1 MSVGTA
7 EAVAPGWA
15 EFGRCLRFH
24 RRRAGLTQLQLGR
37 RVGYHHSFISRLEGG
52 LREPPFDLVDR
63 LDAVLGTGGRLAAA
77 VASRSPSPEA
87 PGPRLTAP
95 TLFSPIPGA
104 DAPGDE
110 ASGEGPLGDEAAP
123 AARLWPARLPAEGLA
138 CPLHGRVGCA
148 TPDRSSAADLLND
161 LAGLTGLSGLSG
173 SYERIGAAGGA
184 GGTGGAGGGAG
195 GAEAEL
201 LHGLTAALACLIRE
215 AFAHVTDAGADTV
228 ERLLRGVV
236 RWADAV
242 NATGR
247 LPFGQLRLAAQYAQ
261 VAGRL
266 RMERGQSGVAMAW
279 FGHGLR
285 WTDAAQ
291 DAEARATL
299 LSDMSTLVR
308 LDGDAASM
316 LGYAQA
322 IGAVD
327 AKRRWMTTLADL
339 YQARAYALRHD
350 GDACRRHI
358 AMARRRFARLDDRDR
373 LEAPW
378 LSGAE
383 GVLRL
388 ESAIGGALRDLAAA
402 TGERAV
408 ARRAIEATARSYAL
422 LPPVMHSTRLLLTLR
437 LADSWACAGDP
448 VAAVTLALPVVEEAV
463 RARELMITVE
473 LRGLHDRLAGRWG
486 DLPEVREYR
495 ERVRGV
501 SE

>member
-1 MSVGTA
+1 MSVGMSQ
-7 EAVAPGWA
+7 VVHPGWA
-15 EFGRCLRFH
+15 EFGRQLRFH
-24 RRRAGLTQLQLGR
+24 RRLAGLTQLQLGR

-52 LREPPFDLVDR
+52 RREPPFDLVNR
-63 LDAVLGTGGRLAAA
+63 LDTVLETGGRLAAVIA
-77 VASRSPSPEA
+77 APPPSRCA
-87 PGPRLTAP
+87 PGLLLTEP

-104 DAPGDE
+104 DTPGDG
-110 ASGEGPLGDEAAP
+110 ALLTTQP
-123 AARLWPARLPAEGLA
+123 WPDRLPAEGLA
-138 CPLHGRVGCA
+138 CPLHDRVGCA
-148 TPDRSSAADLLND
+148 TPDRSSVTDLLT
-161 LAGLTGLSGLSG
+161 GLTGP
-173 SYERIGAAGGA
+173 YDRADEKA
-184 GGTGGAGGGAG
+184 
-195 GAEAEL
+195 GAEVEL
-201 LHGLTAALACLIRE
+201 LHGLTTVLACLIRE
-215 AFAHVTDAGADTV
+215 AFVRVTDACATTV
-228 ERLLRGVV
+228 ERLLRGVA
-236 RWADAV
+236 RWAEAV
-242 NATGR
+242 NSTGR
-247 LPFGQLRLAAQYAQ
+247 LPYGQLRLAAQYAQ

-285 WTDAAQ
+285 WADAAQ
-291 DAEARATL
+291 DGEARATL

-316 LGYAQA
+316 LVYAEA

-339 YQARAYALRHD
+339 YQARAYALSHD
-350 GDACRRHI
+350 AAACRRHI
-358 AMARRRFARLDDRDR
+358 SMARRRFARLDDRDR

-388 ESAIGGALRDLAAA
+388 ESAIGGALRDLAVV
-402 TGERAV
+402 TEDRAV

-422 LPPVMHSTRLLLTLR
+422 LPPVMHSARLLLTLR

-448 VAAVTLALPVVEEAV
+448 VAAVALARPVLEEAV
-463 RARELMITVE
+463 GARELLVTVE
-473 LRGLHDRLAGRWG
+473 LRGLHSRLVGRWG

-495 ERVRGV
+495 ELLRSV

>member
-1 MSVGTA
+1 MSVGMSRA
-7 EAVAPGWA
+7 ADPVEPGWA
-15 EFGRCLRFH
+15 EFGRLLRFH

-52 LREPPFDLVDR
+52 LREPPFDLVNR
-63 LDAVLGTGGRLAAA
+63 LDAVLGAGGGLAAL
-77 VASRSPSPEA
+77 VASPPAPPCA
-87 PGPRLTAP
+87 PGLPPAAP

-104 DAPGDE
+104 DAPGDT
-110 ASGEGPLGDEAAP
+110 ASLTAQP
-123 AARLWPARLPAEGLA
+123 WPSRLPAEGLA

-148 TPDRSSAADLLND
+148 TPDRGAVTDL
-161 LAGLTGLSGLSG
+161 LAGLTGPYDRVG
-173 SYERIGAAGGA
+173 ETA
-184 GGTGGAGGGAG
+184 

-201 LHGLTAALACLIRE
+201 LHGLTAALACLVRE
-215 AFAHVTDAGADTV
+215 AFGHATDACASTV

-236 RWADAV
+236 RWAEAA
-242 NATGR
+242 NAGGR
-247 LPFGQLRLAAQYAQ
+247 LPYGQLRLAAQYAQ

-285 WTDAAQ
+285 WADAAQ

-308 LDGDAASM
+308 LDGDPASM
-316 LGYAQA
+316 LVYAQA

-327 AKRRWMTTLADL
+327 VKRRWMMTLADL
-339 YQARAYALRHD
+339 YQARAYALGHD
-350 GDACRRHI
+350 VAACRRHLS
-358 AMARRRFARLDDRDR
+358 MARRRFARLDDRDR

-378 LSGAE
+378 LTGAE
-383 GVLRL
+383 GVLRV
-388 ESAIGGALRDLAAA
+388 ESAAGGALRDLAVV
-402 TGERAV
+402 TGDRAV
-408 ARRAIEATARSYAL
+408 ARRAVEATARSYAL
-422 LPPVMHSTRLLLTLR
+422 LPPVMRSTRLLLTLR

-448 VAAVTLALPVVEEAV
+448 VAAVTLAGPVLQEAV
-463 RARELMITVE
+463 GARELTVAVE
-473 LRGLHDRLAGRWG
+473 LRGLHRRLAGRWG

-495 ERVRGV
+495 ERVRAA

>member
-1 MSVGTA
+1 MSVDMSQ
-7 EAVAPGWA
+7 AVDAGWA
-15 EFGRCLRFH
+15 EFGRQLRFH

-52 LREPPFDLVDR
+52 LREPPFDLVNR
-63 LDAVLGTGGRLAAA
+63 LDAALEADGRLAA
-77 VASRSPSPEA
+77 VIASPPPSLRT
-87 PGPRLTAP
+87 PGLFPAAP

-104 DAPGDE
+104 DLAGEDAPLT
-110 ASGEGPLGDEAAP
+110 AQP
-123 AARLWPARLPAEGLA
+123 WPERLPAEGLA

-148 TPDRSSAADLLND
+148 TPDRSSVTDL
-161 LAGLTGLSGLSG
+161 LTGLTRPYDGVG
-173 SYERIGAAGGA
+173 E
-184 GGTGGAGGGAG
+184 TGGA
-195 GAEAEL
+195 EVEL
-201 LHGLTAALACLIRE
+201 LHGLTAVLACLIRE
-215 AFAHVTDAGADTV
+215 AFVRVTDACVNTV
-228 ERLLRGVV
+228 ERLLRGVA
-236 RWADAV
+236 RWAEAV
-242 NATGR
+242 NSTGR
-247 LPFGQLRLAAQYAQ
+247 LPYGQLRLAAQYAQ

-285 WTDAAQ
+285 WADAAQ
-291 DAEARATL
+291 DAEATATL
-299 LSDMSTLVR
+299 LSDMATLVR

-316 LGYAQA
+316 LVYAEA

-339 YQARAYALRHD
+339 YQARAYALNHD
-350 GDACRRHI
+350 ADACRRHI
-358 AMARRRFARLDDRDR
+358 SMARRRFARLDDRDR

-388 ESAIGGALRDLAAA
+388 ESAIGGALRDLAVV
-402 TGERAV
+402 TEDRTV
-408 ARRAIEATARSYAL
+408 ARRAIEATARSHAL
-422 LPPVMHSTRLLLTLR
+422 LPPGMHTTRLLLTLR

-448 VAAVTLALPVVEEAV
+448 VAAVALAQPVLEEAV
-463 RARELMITVE
+463 RARQLMVTVE
-473 LRGLHDRLAGRWG
+473 LRGLHGRLARNWG

-495 ERVRGV
+495 ERLRGV

>member
-1 MSVGTA
+1 MSVGMSRA
-7 EAVAPGWA
+7 ADPVGPGWA
-15 EFGRCLRFH
+15 EFGRLLRFH

-52 LREPPFDLVDR
+52 LREPPFDLVNR
-63 LDAVLGTGGRLAAA
+63 LDAVLGAGGRLTAL
-77 VASRSPSPEA
+77 VASPPASPCA
-87 PGPRLTAP
+87 PGLLPTTP

-104 DAPGDE
+104 DAHGAD
-110 ASGEGPLGDEAAP
+110 ALGAAP
-123 AARLWPARLPAEGLA
+123 SLTAQPWPLRLPAEGLA

-148 TPDRSSAADLLND
+148 TPDREAVTDL
-161 LAGLTGLSGLSG
+161 LAGLTGPYDRVG
-173 SYERIGAAGGA
+173 ETA
-184 GGTGGAGGGAG
+184 

-201 LHGLTAALACLIRE
+201 LHGLTAVLACLIRE
-215 AFAHVTDAGADTV
+215 AFGRATDACASTV
-228 ERLLRGVV
+228 ERLLRGVA
-236 RWADAV
+236 RWAEAV
-242 NATGR
+242 NAGGR
-247 LPFGQLRLAAQYAQ
+247 LPSGQLRLAAQYAQ

-266 RMERGQSGVAMAW
+266 RMERGQGGVAMAW

-285 WTDAAQ
+285 WADAAQ

-308 LDGDAASM
+308 LDGDPASM

-327 AKRRWMTTLADL
+327 GRRRWMMTLADL
-339 YQARAYALRHD
+339 YQARAYALGQD
-350 GDACRRHI
+350 VAACRRHLS
-358 AMARRRFARLDDRDR
+358 MARRRFARLDDRDR

-383 GVLRL
+383 GVLRV
-388 ESAIGGALRDLAAA
+388 ESAVGGALRDLAVV
-402 TGERAV
+402 TGDRAV
-408 ARRAIEATARSYAL
+408 ARRAVEATARSYAL
-422 LPPVMHSTRLLLTLR
+422 LPPVMRSTRLLLTLR

-448 VAAVTLALPVVEEAV
+448 VAAVTLAGPVLEEAV
-463 RARELMITVE
+463 GARELMVAVE
-473 LRGLHDRLAGRWG
+473 LRGLHRRLAGALG

-495 ERVRGV
+495 ERVRAV

>member
-24 RRRAGLTQLQLGR
+24 RRRAGLTQLQLGG

-63 LDAVLGTGGRLAAA
+63 LDAVLGTGGGLAATLAARTPSQA
-77 VASRSPSPEA
+77 V
-87 PGPRLTAP
+87 PGPRLTP
-95 TLFSPIPGA
+95 TLFAPIPGA
-104 DAPGDE
+104 DAPGNEAPGDE
-110 ASGEGPLGDEAAP
+110 ASP
-123 AARLWPARLPAEGLA
+123 AAQPWPARLPAEGLA
-138 CPLHGRVGCA
+138 CPLHGRVGCT
-148 TPDRSSAADLLND
+148 TPDRSSVAEL
-161 LAGLTGLSGLSG
+161 LTGLNGLTG
-173 SYERIGAAGGA
+173 SYERVGGA
-184 GGTGGAGGGAG
+184 DGPG

-215 AFAHVTDAGADTV
+215 AFAHVTDAGAHTV

-247 LPFGQLRLAAQYAQ
+247 LPYGQLRLAAQYAQ

-279 FGHGLR
+279 LGHGLR
-285 WTDAAQ
+285 WADAAQ

-339 YQARAYALRHD
+339 YQARAYALSHD
-350 GDACRRHI
+350 ADACRRHI

-422 LPPVMHSTRLLLTLR
+422 LPPVMRSTRLLLTLR

-448 VAAVTLALPVVEEAV
+448 VAAVTLAHPVVEEAV
-463 RARELMITVE
+463 RARELMIAVE

-495 ERVRGV
+495 ERVHGA

>member
-1 MSVGTA
+1 MSVGMSQA
-7 EAVAPGWA
+7 ADPGWA
-15 EFGRCLRFH
+15 EFGRQLRLL

-52 LREPPFDLVDR
+52 LREPPFDLVNR
-63 LDAVLGTGGRLAAA
+63 LDAVLGAGGSLAAA
-77 VASRSPSPEA
+77 VAARSPSPCG

-104 DAPGDE
+104 DTPGEEAPLT
-110 ASGEGPLGDEAAP
+110 AQP
-123 AARLWPARLPAEGLA
+123 WPARLPAEGLA
-138 CPLHGRVGCA
+138 CPLHGRIGCA
-148 TPDRSSAADLLND
+148 TPDRSSVTDL
-161 LAGLTGLSGLSG
+161 LSGLSRPYDRPG
-173 SYERIGAAGGA
+173 E
-184 GGTGGAGGGAG
+184 TV

-201 LHGLTAALACLIRE
+201 LHCLTAVLASLIRE
-215 AFAHVTDAGADTV
+215 TFLHATDACAHIV
-228 ERLLRGVV
+228 ERLLRGVA
-236 RWADAV
+236 RWAEAV
-242 NATGR
+242 NSTGR
-247 LPFGQLRLAAQYAQ
+247 LPYGQLRLAAQYAQ
-261 VAGRL
+261 VAGQL

-285 WTDAAQ
+285 WADAAQ

-316 LGYAQA
+316 LVYAEA

-327 AKRRWMTTLADL
+327 PKRRWMTTLADL
-339 YQARAYALRHD
+339 YQARAYALSHD
-350 GDACRRHI
+350 AAACRRHI
-358 AMARRRFARLDDRDR
+358 SMARRRFARLDDRDR

-378 LSGAE
+378 LCGAE
-383 GVLRL
+383 GVLRI
-388 ESAIGGALRDLAAA
+388 ESAIGGALRDLAVA
-402 TGERAV
+402 TGDRAV

-422 LPPVMHSTRLLLTLR
+422 LPPVMRSTRLLLTLR

-448 VAAVTLALPVVEEAV
+448 LAAVALARPVLEEAV
-463 RARELMITVE
+463 CARELMITAE
-473 LRGLHDRLAGRWG
+473 LRGLHGRLAGHWG

-495 ERVRGV
+495 ERLRAV